1 MERKKVFTVAAAVTG
16 ILLGGAVA
24 YGININEHQARNY
37 CGDVE
42 ESMEGNMSEGFVNCF
57 PPQGY
62 ELNLSDEVEEGSN
75 IECVCRK
82 KSNGILQ
89 TITLARSK

>member
-1 MERKKVFTVAAAVTG
+1 MERKKVFAVAAAVTG

-24 YGININEHQARNY
+24 YGMNIDEHQARNY
-37 CGDVE
+37 CGEVE
-42 ESMEGNMSEGFVNCF
+42 KSMEENISEGFVNCF

-62 ELNLSDEVEEGSN
+62 DLNLREEVEESSN
-75 IECVCRK
+75 VECVCRK

-89 TITLARSK
+89 TINLARSK